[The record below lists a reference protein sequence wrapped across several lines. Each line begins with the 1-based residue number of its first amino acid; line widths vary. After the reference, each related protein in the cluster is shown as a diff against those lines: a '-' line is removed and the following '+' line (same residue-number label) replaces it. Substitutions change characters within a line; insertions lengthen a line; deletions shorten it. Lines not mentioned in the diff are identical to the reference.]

1 MLFFRAD
8 IGFKNG
14 GSYTG
19 DTEDLFVII
28 LKRGFKNGGSYTG
41 DTEDLFVII
50 LKRR

>member
-28 LKRGFKNGGSYTG
+28 LKRGFKNEVTQVTQKIY
-41 DTEDLFVII
+41 L
-50 LKRR
+50 